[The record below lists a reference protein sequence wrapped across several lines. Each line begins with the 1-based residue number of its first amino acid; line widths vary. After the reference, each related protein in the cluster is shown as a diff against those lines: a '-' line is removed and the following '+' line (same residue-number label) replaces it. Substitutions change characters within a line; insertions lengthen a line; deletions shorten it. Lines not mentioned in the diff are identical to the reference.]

1 MIGLN
6 VLLWVFI
13 AIFAIIGYVRGGA
26 KESLVTSAVILGLYM
41 VTIFEKY
48 IPFVKEI
55 ASHQG
60 HHHSVDPSPH
70 RWRSGAFGV
79 PDPQLSPR
87 CNRKNVSAAS
97 LPRIKFLDLSSAP
110 STVYLIFGTAW
121 YYLYNAGYPI
131 AVIIAPTPG
140 SPLAAITKTM
150 VEYLPPA
157 VLGEPFIYFAV
168 AIPLFIIIAIFL

>member
-55 ASHQG
+55 ASHQDTTILLIRLLIVG
-60 HHHSVDPSPH
+60 VLVLLGYQTPNYPRAATGKRFSRESPQDKILGFVI
-70 RWRSGAFGV
+70 GALNG
-79 PDPQLSPR
+79 
-87 CNRKNVSAAS
+87 
-97 LPRIKFLDLSSAP
+97 
-110 STVYLIFGTAW
+110 YLIFGTAW

-140 SPLAAITKTM
+140 SPLAAITKSM